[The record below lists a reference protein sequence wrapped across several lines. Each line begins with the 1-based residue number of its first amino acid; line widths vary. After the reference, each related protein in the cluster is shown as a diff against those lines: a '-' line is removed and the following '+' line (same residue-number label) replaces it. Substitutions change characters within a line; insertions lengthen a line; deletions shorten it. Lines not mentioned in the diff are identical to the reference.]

1 MSKSWALEDAQ
12 TLVDKLPKKFTK
24 PSSDALKPLEGGH
37 KAKLVFKFTNDNPK
51 APDSENLWV
60 EILLVEDDKKLLG
73 QLEDEPQFIQD
84 LKRGDIIEFEERHII
99 DTD

>member
-1 MSKSWALEDAQ
+1 MNKSWALEDAQ
-12 TLVDKLPKKFTK
+12 TLVDKLPKTFTK
-24 PSSDALKPLEGGH
+24 PSDDVLKPLEGGH
-37 KAKLVFKFTNDNPK
+37 KAKLVFTFTSDNPQ
-51 APDSENLWV
+51 APDSEQLWV

-84 LKRGDIIEFEERHII
+84 LRRGDIIEFEERHII